1 MIAQIAVDAS
11 TRRILDYLIPE
22 SLQGKAEIGTR
33 VRVPLRSR
41 LILGTI
47 VGISPGEDRFGLRPV
62 HEVIGNS
69 PLIRPA
75 LISLAQ
81 WVAEYYCAPLETVLR
96 CMLPVSIR
104 EPGTA
109 PRERRILKLVRSVDS
124 EEISDLQRT
133 APRQAQLLTVVLKA
147 KGGKVAFTEV
157 AKELRGVN
165 ELARSLERRGL
176 VSIEKERVNRD
187 PFAGEIFLPNDAP
200 LLSSEQQEVLNEV
213 ITSIRE
219 PEHSH
224 PLLLH
229 GVTGSGKTEIYLG
242 AICEAL
248 RLDRTAIV
256 LVPEISLT
264 PQTVERFKSRFASI
278 QDQVVVMHSHLS
290 EGERFDAWHKIHSGA
305 ARIVIGA
312 RSAIFAPLE
321 NLGLIVV
328 DEEHENSYKQE
339 EAPRYHARDLAVLR
353 ATREKCAILLGSATP
368 SLESYFNVRKGKY
381 RLLQL
386 KIRADNRS
394 MPIIRILDLRRLK
407 RIGSADP
414 ILSPPL
420 CAAIQERLTR
430 QEQIILFLNRR
441 GFSTALICT
450 VCGHVCQCSDC
461 SLSLTYHRVDSR
473 LICHLCGHTAQLPAG
488 CPGCGDPA
496 IRHSGIGT
504 QKIEEISRRL
514 FPTARIAR
522 MDADSMTRKNAH
534 REVLG
539 RFKSGQID
547 LLIGTQMIA
556 KGLHF
561 PNVTLVG
568 IINADLGLHLPD
580 FRAGER
586 TFQLLTQVA
595 GRAGRGEMQG
605 EVFVQ
610 TFTPFSPAIQ
620 FARHHDYE
628 GFFEQ
633 EIQFRQCFGHPPFSR
648 FVLLTIRSA
657 HRERAEFSAQTL
669 ARKLTTILPPSVLLG
684 QPAPAPL
691 EKVKGQFRF
700 HLSLRAKSASSLV
713 RLLRP
718 LLDKMSFPQDVRITI
733 DVDPYQLL

>member
-1 MIAQIAVDAS
+1 MIAQVAVDAS
-11 TRRILDYLIPE
+11 THRILNYLVPA
-22 SLQGKAEIGTR
+22 SLQGKAEAGFR

-41 LILGTI
+41 LVLGTI
-47 VGISPGEDRFGLRPV
+47 IEISSEAEHFEGLRPI
-62 HEVIGNS
+62 HEIIGS
-69 PLIRPA
+69 TPMIRPTLLA
-75 LISLAQ
+75 LAQ
-81 WVAEYYCAPLETVLR
+81 WVAEYYCAPLETILR
-96 CMLPVSIR
+96 CMLPSSLR
-104 EPGTA
+104 GAEMTS
-109 PRERRILKLVRSVDS
+109 RERRFLMLARSIEG
-124 EEISDLQRT
+124 EEIAHLQKV
-133 APRQAQLLTVVLKA
+133 APRQAQLLTTLLKA
-147 KGGKVAFTEV
+147 KKGKVAFQEV
-157 AKELRGVN
+157 GLRGIS
-165 ELARSLERRGL
+165 ELARGLERRGL
-176 VSIEKERVNRD
+176 VSIVKERVHRD
-187 PFAGEIFLPNDAP
+187 PFAGEVFLPNDAP
-200 LLSSEQQEVLNEV
+200 PLSGDQQRVLEV
-213 ITSIRE
+213 IIGSIRA
-219 PEHSH
+219 PDRSP

-242 AICEAL
+242 AICETL
-248 RLDRTAIV
+248 RLGRTAMV

-278 QDQVVVMHSHLS
+278 QEEVIVIHSHLS
-290 EGERFDAWHKIHSGA
+290 EGERFDAWHKIHSGG

-312 RSAIFAPLE
+312 RSAIFVPLE

-353 ATREKCAILLGSATP
+353 GSKEKCAVLLGSATP
-368 SLESYFNVRKGKY
+368 SLESYFNARKGKY
-381 RLLQL
+381 RLLEL
-386 KIRADNRS
+386 RTRADDRS

-407 RIGSADP
+407 HHGGGNI
-414 ILSPPL
+414 ILSPSL
-420 CAAIQERLTR
+420 CVAIQERLAR
-430 QEQIILFLNRR
+430 QEQVILFLNRR
-441 GFSTALICT
+441 GFSTALVCA
-450 VCGHVCQCSDC
+450 VCGHVCQCPDC
-461 SLSLTYHRVDSR
+461 SLSLTYHRVNAR
-473 LICHLCGHTAQLPAG
+473 LVCHLCGHTAKIPER
-488 CPGCGDPA
+488 CPGCKDPT
-496 IRHSGIGT
+496 IRYSGIGT
-504 QKIEEISRRL
+504 QKIEEISRQL
-514 FPTARIAR
+514 FPNARIAR

-539 RFKSGQID
+539 LFKSGQID

-568 IINADLGLHLPD
+568 VINADLGLHLPD

-633 EIQFRQCFGHPPFSR
+633 EIQFRECFGHPPFSR
-648 FVLLTIRSA
+648 LMLLTIRAA

-669 ARKLTTILPPSVLLG
+669 ARKLKKVLPTSVIFG

-700 HLSLRAKSASSLV
+700 HLSLRVKSISKLV
-713 RLLRP
+713 RLIRP
-718 LLDKMSFPQDVRITI
+718 VLEKMSFPEGVRLAI

>member
-11 TRRILDYLIPE
+11 TRKVLDYLIPE
-22 SLQGKAEIGTR
+22 PLQGRVEVGIR

-47 VGISPGEDRFGLRPV
+47 IEISPGENRSGLRPI
-62 HEVIGNS
+62 HEVIGNT

-96 CMLPVSIR
+96 CILPVSIR
-104 EPGTA
+104 EPSTA
-109 PRERRILKLVRSVDS
+109 PRERRILRLIRPVDS
-124 EEISDLQRT
+124 DEISRLQRT
-133 APRQAQLLTVVLKA
+133 APRQAQLLVVLNA

-157 AKELRGVN
+157 VKELRGVN
-165 ELARSLERRGL
+165 ELARGLERRGL

-187 PFAGEIFLPNDAP
+187 PFAGEVFLANDAP
-200 LLSSEQQEVLNEV
+200 ILSGEQQEVLNAV
-213 ITSIRE
+213 IASIRE
-219 PEHSH
+219 PERSQ

-242 AICEAL
+242 AICETL
-248 RLDRTAIV
+248 GLGRTAIV

-290 EGERFDAWHKIHSGA
+290 EGERFDAWHKIHSRQ

-328 DEEHENSYKQE
+328 DEEHESSYKQE

-353 ATREKCAILLGSATP
+353 AAKEKCAILLGTATP
-368 SLESYFNVRKGKY
+368 SLESYFNARKGKY

-386 KIRADNRS
+386 KTRADNRS

-407 RIGSADP
+407 RSGGGDP

-420 CAAIQERLTR
+420 CVAIQERLAR

-450 VCGHVCQCSDC
+450 ICGHVCQCTDC
-461 SLSLTYHRVDSR
+461 SLSLTYHRTDSR
-473 LICHLCGHTAQLPAG
+473 LICHLCGHTASLPAK
-488 CPGCGDPA
+488 CPSCGDSA

-504 QKIEEISRRL
+504 QKIEEISRRI

-610 TFTPFSPAIQ
+610 TFTPFNPAIQ

-633 EIQFRQCFGHPPFSR
+633 EIQFRQCFHHPPFSR
-648 FVLLTIRSA
+648 FVLLTIRST

-669 ARKLTTILPPSVLLG
+669 ARKLSAILPPSVSLG

-700 HLSLRAKSASSLV
+700 HLNLRAKSASSLI
-713 RLLRP
+713 RILRP
-718 LLDKMSFPQDVRITI
+718 ILDKMSFPQGVRLTI